1 MTKQEKQAIAAHIE
15 AHADEALERAGE
27 LADVPEAHAVVD
39 SMHVALGFDPE
50 RASHRQNA
58 SVLFGLGFALGIS
71 YATKRDADAM
81 RRIMAGAA

>member
-27 LADVPEAHAVVD
+27 LAEVPEAHAAIESAADGAFV
-39 SMHVALGFDPE
+39 SPTAGM
-50 RASHRQNA
+50 
-58 SVLFGLGFALGIS
+58 LFGLGFALGIS